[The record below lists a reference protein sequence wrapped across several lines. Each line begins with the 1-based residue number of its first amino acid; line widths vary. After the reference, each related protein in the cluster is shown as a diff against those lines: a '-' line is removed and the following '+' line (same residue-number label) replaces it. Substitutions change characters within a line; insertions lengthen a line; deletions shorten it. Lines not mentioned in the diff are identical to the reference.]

1 LHLKM
6 VFEHTS
12 ALGFN
17 HNGVLF
23 IGDSKRG
30 TITAVEIGDGGVSEY
45 VSKPYNLVG
54 LDRKVAGLLGTT
66 SDQLLFKGLAS
77 NPLGARDVYLA
88 VQRGQSPVLLKVT
101 QAGEVSVFDISK
113 HKSSE
118 IALPNLIKPGTTS
131 TAGAK
136 EDLRSLSITDIKFFK
151 DEVFV
156 SGISNAEFSST
167 LFKLSYPFKEG
178 DVTVN
183 SIQMY
188 HSVHGMFE
196 TRAPIRAMTILPLND
211 EPHVLAA
218 YLCTPLVTIPLAS
231 LNGQHAKAKT
241 IAELGFGNIPV
252 TVLRFQSQD
261 WHGNKVD
268 NILITHKN
276 RGPQLFDVQTIEH
289 ENQKEGIERH
299 TQMELII
306 PKHTDVPLTGLTH
319 VGDLDQQF

>member
-1 LHLKM
+1 
-6 VFEHTS
+6 
-12 ALGFN
+12 
-17 HNGVLF
+17 
-23 IGDSKRG
+23 
-30 TITAVEIGDGGVSEY
+30 
-45 VSKPYNLVG
+45 
-54 LDRKVAGLLGTT
+54 
-66 SDQLLFKGLAS
+66 
-77 NPLGARDVYLA
+77 VYLA

-101 QAGEVSVFDISK
+101 QAGDISVFDISK

-118 IALPNLIKPGTTS
+118 IALPNLIKPGTVS

-136 EDLRSLSITDIKFFK
+136 EDLRSLSITDIKCFK

-178 DVTVN
+178 GVTVN
-183 SIQMY
+183 SVQMY

-196 TRAPIRAMTILPLND
+196 TRAPIRAMTILPLN
-211 EPHVLAA
+211 EELHVLAA

-231 LNGQHAKAKT
+231 LNGQHVKGKT
-241 IAELGFGNIPV
+241 IAELGFGNAPV

-268 NILITHKN
+268 NVLITHKN
-276 RGPQLFDVQTIEH
+276 RGPQLFDVQTIEQ
-289 ENQKEGIERH
+289 ENQKEGIERP
-299 TQMELII
+299 TMMEIII

-319 VGDLDQQF
+319 VDDLDQQFLISLRRDIDTGSLDLVTFRKGAYFRLGDFLSEYVMPGFAYDESSVKSKGFQDMLFRDEGMDGVTAVKA